1 GFRAGWEAGRG
12 VAGPMPG
19 LSKSASAGS
28 IGGCSG
34 RAALARVGFAGSF
47 LECLAGSRAG
57 PCFDLCGA
65 FGSSGAFAIAEIWS
79 GGYDGKRAERPI
91 VTSNFA
97 GAREGTV
104 RHRRALTRRQV
115 LQASAGALPLVIAA
129 GPASAQAAYPA
140 RPV

>member
-1 GFRAGWEAGRG
+1 
-12 VAGPMPG
+12 MPG

-28 IGGCSG
+28 IAGCSG

-47 LECLAGSRAG
+47 FECLAGSRAG
-57 PCFDLCGA
+57 FCFGLCGA

-79 GGYDGKRAERPI
+79 PGYDGKRVERPI

-97 GAREGTV
+97 RAMEGTV

-115 LQASAGALPLVIAA
+115 LKASVAAPLVITAA
-129 GPASAQAAYPA
+129 TASAQAAYPA
-140 RPV
+140 RPGRVEIASRPAGWGVP